1 MRAIGTPR
9 LDVAHEFDHLFW
21 MGDLN
26 YRVDLN
32 NDAMTLFDKWRRC
45 RVSLM
50 SPSHGRLPFVHP

>member
-1 MRAIGTPR
+1 MGQEILNETMKAIGTPR

-32 NDAMTLFDKWRRC
+32 NDAMTLFGK
-45 RVSLM
+45 
-50 SPSHGRLPFVHP
+50 